1 MAQGMSESKS
11 LREEILQA
19 FQMEAKDI
27 RTYSPL
33 SLAFLGDA
41 VYSVVIRTI
50 ALTEGNRQTKKLH
63 DEVSRLC
70 SAVTQAAIGEA
81 VFDELT
87 EEERKVFRRGHNAH
101 PAHHAKNATME
112 EYLEATALET
122 LCGYLFLMDET
133 ERMTQLLRHG
143 FRRWNEVKE
152 DSAK

>member
-1 MAQGMSESKS
+1 MAQRMSDTKS
-11 LREEILQA
+11 LREEVLQA

-50 ALTEGNRQTKKLH
+50 ALTKGNRQTKKLH

-81 VFDELT
+81 ILGELT
-87 EEERKVFRRGHNAH
+87 EEEKAVFRRGHNAH

-122 LCGYLFLMDET
+122 LCGYLYLKDET
-133 ERMTQLLRHG
+133 QRMTELLRLG
-143 FRRWNEVKE
+143 YKKYEEANDNRK
-152 DSAK
+152 